1 MNGSSPKLDVILA
14 KLIER
19 EGGYVN
25 DPKDPGGETKFGIS
39 KRAYPHLDIASLT
52 EADAAG
58 IYERDYWLSPGIN
71 RLGTLR
77 GEAVLDF
84 AVNAGQAQAIRTLQ
98 RSLRVT
104 ADGKLGPQTV
114 AAACAKTPRALGISF
129 ALERLLFYVSTIL
142 ARPTSVK
149 YIRGWFKRTLE
160 VMP

>member
-1 MNGSSPKLDVILA
+1 MNGSPPNISNVIA
-14 KLIER
+14 AVIKR

-84 AVNAGQAQAIRTLQ
+84 AVNAGQAQAVRTMQ
-98 RSLRVT
+98 RALRVT

-114 AAACAKTPRALGISF
+114 AAACALSPRAF
-129 ALERLLFYVSTIL
+129 WTAFVLERLLFYVSVIL
-142 ARPTSVK
+142 ARPTSLK
-149 YIRGWFKRTLE
+149 YLRGWFRRALE
-160 VMP
+160 V